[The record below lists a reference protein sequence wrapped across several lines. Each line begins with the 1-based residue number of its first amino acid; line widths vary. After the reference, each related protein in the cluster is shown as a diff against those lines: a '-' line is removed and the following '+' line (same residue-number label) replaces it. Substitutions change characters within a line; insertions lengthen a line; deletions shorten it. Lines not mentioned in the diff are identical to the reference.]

1 MEQKQLDPRLV
12 LKVTPPRVPKA
23 AVMRQRLSSNAPAL
37 ADRSLV
43 LVDAR
48 SGFGKTTLLAQ
59 WRREALQRGAVVAW
73 LTADAEDQ
81 PLRFAAGLGLA
92 MKTASGRSAFTEID
106 LVSARDADG
115 ALDGLTEWLSQVA
128 LMATESI
135 LVIDDVH
142 LLPDLTRH
150 RVLAYLL
157 HNAPANLR
165 IILAARGALDLP
177 VAGWVGHG
185 QFAEL
190 GMEDLRLRLPETIA
204 LLNGRFGTRIDPDDC
219 ARLHELT
226 EGWPLGLQLAIATIE
241 RHGDVREGITALSA
255 RSGDIRRYFVECL
268 VARLPEHLVDFLVRI
283 AISEDVHPELC
294 RAITGCDESPAYL
307 ARLADETPIF
317 AQGINGDWLRLHPL
331 ARDFL
336 LERFAL
342 LPAPEQK
349 SLHLQA
355 ADWLAANGMPEA
367 AARQC
372 LAGEE
377 NGKAYDLIEQGLFS
391 VLASGQAGRA
401 MEWIERL
408 PAEEILRRPRL
419 RLTAGWLMALSERHA
434 EALALVE
441 PMRHDGSMAD
451 EDRCECALICSVAA
465 YFADDLAEAA
475 RNIAPWVDA
484 RSALP
489 ALHRASI
496 CNHAATLML
505 YQGNTD
511 RMRRFYKDNM
521 PSEAS
526 GLSYVRGWAEWSI
539 GFSYLWEGAVI
550 QAEESLRAA
559 LQRIET
565 ATGRRSPIAVELA
578 ALLGAV
584 LWERNQPEEAGTALA
599 NRLDVLEKR
608 GGPESIMMG
617 FTVAARAS
625 AASGLERRSHDL
637 LESLYSLGEARNLPR
652 LCIASLGEQI
662 RMHALRDRREACAN
676 ALARLERLPLET
688 ARQHWG
694 EITALVDIQ
703 MAIARAYAA
712 LSRNDWPQV
721 PDMLAVPGRMAD
733 DLRRGRDALQIRL
746 LRALAMRR
754 CGEDGNSLLAESVG
768 LARILGLERILVDT
782 HPDLVDWAR
791 ATGAIA
797 AAPEAPATTHPDALE
812 MTARP
817 RPKAPA
823 IRVSPS
829 AILTPKERDILRL
842 MADNLTNKQIGLAM
856 GVSYQTIKWHLKNLC
871 VKLNAGTRRHALDQA
886 RLFGLLD

>member
-1 MEQKQLDPRLV
+1 MEQTQSDPRLV

-23 AVMRQRLSSNAPAL
+23 AVMRQRLSSNAQPL
-37 ADRSLV
+37 VDRALV

-48 SGFGKTTLLAQ
+48 SGFGKTTLLAH

-92 MKTASGRSAFTEID
+92 MKTASGRSAFTQID

-142 LLPDLTRH
+142 LLPDLTR
-150 RVLAYLL
+150 RLALAYLL

-165 IILAARGALDLP
+165 IILAARGTLDLP
-177 VAGWVGHG
+177 VADWVGHG

-294 RAITGCDESPAYL
+294 RAITGCVESPAYL
-307 ARLADETPIF
+307 AHLADETPIF
-317 AQGINGDWLRLHPL
+317 AQGINGEWLRLHPL

-349 SLHLQA
+349 TLHLQA

-391 VLASGQAGRA
+391 VLTSGQAARA
-401 MEWIERL
+401 MEWIEHL
-408 PAEEILRRPRL
+408 PAEEIMRRPRL

-496 CNHAATLML
+496 CNHAAALML

-521 PSEAS
+521 PGEAT
-526 GLSYVRGWAEWSI
+526 GLSYIRGWAEWTI

-617 FTVAARAS
+617 FIVAARAA
-625 AASGLERRSHDL
+625 AASGLERRAYDL
-637 LESLYSLGEARNLPR
+637 LESLYSLGEVRSLPR
-652 LCIASLGEQI
+652 LCIYSLGEQI
-662 RMHALRDRREACAN
+662 RMHCLRGHREACATLEGRLDRVSLD
-676 ALARLERLPLET
+676 AARR
-688 ARQHWG
+688 RWG
-694 EITALVDIQ
+694 EIEALVDIQ
-703 MAIARAYAA
+703 IGIAHAYAA
-712 LSRNDWPQV
+712 ISRNDWPRV
-721 PDMLAVPGRMAD
+721 PELLALPGRLAD
-733 DLRRGRDALQIRL
+733 ERRRVRDALQIRL

-754 CGEDGNSLLAESVG
+754 CGDDGDSLLAESLN
-768 LARILGLERILVDT
+768 LADIQGLERIVVDT

-791 ATGAIA
+791 TIRSPGIRVEPVPIRHADLIPLTRPARDKTVA
-797 AAPEAPATTHPDALE
+797 A
-812 MTARP
+812 
-817 RPKAPA
+817 
-823 IRVSPS
+823 RVSPS

-856 GVSYQTIKWHLKNLC
+856 DVSYQTIKWHLKNLF
-871 VKLNAGTRRHALDQA
+871 VKLNADTRRHALDQA
-886 RLFGLLD
+886 RMFGLLD